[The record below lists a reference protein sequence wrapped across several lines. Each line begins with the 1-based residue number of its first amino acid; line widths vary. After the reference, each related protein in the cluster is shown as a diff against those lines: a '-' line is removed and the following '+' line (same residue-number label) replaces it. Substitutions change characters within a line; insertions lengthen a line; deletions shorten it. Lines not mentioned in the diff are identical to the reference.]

1 MLSTSRVGTLVA
13 SRFDWKSKVAS
24 FFFSFFFFLKKKK
37 RAFFSRGVASSVFL
51 RAAASGSDKKGSSS
65 SMDLFEELESYEEK
79 TARQAAQAERSQIPR
94 ADGVKRILAKEP
106 KIRGSPRR
114 LNIIAGVLVGKSYP
128 ELMQMLPTLRNT
140 GARSAERAVEN
151 ARRRAQLK
159 WEVPDENRLVVE
171 QAWVGKGEMQPRL
184 KIHARG
190 KTGIMHR
197 RWGKMWVQMRY
208 ISPEDDESTF
218 LKTCQALEAEQ
229 IPKHKVRYLLRYG
242 PRTTVFKISKAAGLT
257 RQQGRS
263 YLKHLTNTRPEF
275 RRLPFDSGASKSSAS
290 VKQ

>member
-1 MLSTSRVGTLVA
+1 
-13 SRFDWKSKVAS
+13 
-24 FFFSFFFFLKKKK
+24 
-37 RAFFSRGVASSVFL
+37 
-51 RAAASGSDKKGSSS
+51 
-65 SMDLFEELESYEEK
+65 MDLFEELESYEEK
-79 TARQAAQAERSQIPR
+79 AARQAAQVERSQVQR
-94 ADGVKRILAKEP
+94 TDEVKRILAKEP

-128 ELMQMLPTLRNT
+128 QIMQMLPALRNT

-159 WEVPDENRLVVE
+159 WEVPDENRLVIE

-190 KTGIMHR
+190 KTGVMHR

-208 ISPEDDESTF
+208 ISAEDDEATF
-218 LKTCQALEAEQ
+218 LKTCQALESEG

-242 PRTTVFKISKAAGLT
+242 PRTTVFRVSKAAGLT

-263 YLKHLTNTRPEF
+263 YLKHLTTTNPEF
-275 RRLPFDSGASKSSAS
+275 RKLPMADTENVKSAATRN
-290 VKQ
+290 